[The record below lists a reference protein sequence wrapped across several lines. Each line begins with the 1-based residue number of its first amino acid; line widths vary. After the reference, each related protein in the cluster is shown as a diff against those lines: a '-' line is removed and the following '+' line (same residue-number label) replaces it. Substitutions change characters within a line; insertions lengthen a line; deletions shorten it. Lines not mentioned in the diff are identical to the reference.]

1 MTSLRFRARTAD
13 LIADGPLRPPR
24 ARCPRAPGARR
35 WPRRRGGLAPRPAAA
50 APSDAVGSALQA
62 RRDAAARLRQA
73 TDALDSALAEQAR
86 AGQTLTEATDR
97 ATAADRAY
105 EVQRK
110 LTAQMGAEAYVRH
123 GGDTSQ
129 HDRDVM
135 SLVMTGREAL
145 LAKADT
151 ARRDALEALDKAQR
165 DVHRAAQDV
174 ADTTSARD
182 KELEATT
189 RADDAADRAIAATGA
204 TDLPAVAYD
213 AYLQAADT
221 ANQESPSCKLPASL
235 LAGIGRI
242 ASNHG
247 RALGSSVDPLGEV
260 SPALRGLRLDGRTGA
275 NGTIPDTDGG
285 AIDGDPK
292 VDRAVGPMQLL
303 PRTWAA
309 LGADADGN
317 GTADPD
323 NLFDASLTTAR
334 MLCQSGASLDGYAGL
349 VKALYAY
356 SQDGAQVDAVLAVAR
371 RYGSTRDLDMGVIPP
386 DPQASAASDGTPQFD
401 PGGPSLPAF
410 DIGAMLAW
418 AQTRLGTPYSQCLG
432 PEARPQDPVCP
443 LGTNR
448 FGAGFFDCSGFVSTA
463 YRKIGIAIPTTTYAM
478 AADARFM
485 GTKVADRLDLHV
497 AQPGDVFLMNGHTG
511 LYVGGGM
518 IIHAIGRGLTLEPV
532 PAWVANGTFALLR
545 PIQLANPAAP
555 RNLDG
560 SIATPA

>member
-1 MTSLRFRARTAD
+1 MVRPARTVLAVVA
-13 LIADGPLRPPR
+13 LLALLGGIAGAGALR
-24 ARCPRAPGARR
+24 AA
-35 WPRRRGGLAPRPAAA
+35 PAAA
-50 APSDAVGSALQA
+50 APSDAVGTALQA
-62 RRDAAARLRQA
+62 RRDAAGTLRTAQDALGAALARQA
-73 TDALDSALAEQAR
+73 SANQELGDATAR
-86 AGQTLTEATDR
+86 AQS
-97 ATAADRAY
+97 ADQAY

-145 LAKADT
+145 LAKAEKE
-151 ARRDALEALDKAQR
+151 RRDALEQLDRAQR
-165 DVHRAAQDV
+165 AVHQAAQDV
-174 ADTTSARD
+174 ASTTATHD
-182 KELEATT
+182 EALKAAT
-189 RADDAADRAIAATGA
+189 AADGAADKAIAATGA
-204 TDLPAVAYD
+204 ADLPSVAYD
-213 AYLQAADT
+213 AYLRAAQQVD
-221 ANQESPSCKLPASL
+221 QESPSCKLPASL
-235 LAGIGRI
+235 LAGIGRM
-242 ASNHG
+242 ASDHG
-247 RALGSSVDPLGEV
+247 QAMGSSVDPLGQV
-260 SPALRGLRLDGRTGA
+260 SPALRGLRLDGRTGPS
-275 NGTIPDTDGG
+275 GTLPDTDGG
-285 AIDGDPK
+285 RIDGDPK

-303 PRTWAA
+303 PSTWAA

-317 GTADPD
+317 GKADPD

-334 MLCQSGASLDGYAGL
+334 MLCQGGATLDSYAGL
-349 VKALYAY
+349 VKAVYAY
-356 SQDGAQVDAVLAVAR
+356 SADGAQVDAVLAVAR
-371 RYGSTRDLDMGVIPP
+371 RYGSTRGLDMGTIPP

-401 PGGPSLPAF
+401 PGGPSLPAY

-432 PEARPQDPVCP
+432 PDARPQDPVCP

-463 YRKIGIAIPTTTYAM
+463 YRKIGIAVPTTTYAM
-478 AADARFM
+478 AADPRFM
-485 GTKVADRLDLHV
+485 GTKVADRLDLQV

-545 PIQLANPAAP
+545 PIELANPAAP